1 MKVSMARLV
10 ALTIDGIFFSKFDG
24 WRRLNLERLTVDA
37 VIGRNLVQE
46 LGPVYMEVGYG
57 TDRWGN
63 MRRHGI
69 EEPADAVFINPAR
82 YKYLYI
88 YT

>member
-46 LGPVYMEVGYG
+46 LGPVYMEVGYH
-57 TDRWGN
+57 R
-63 MRRHGI
+63 
-69 EEPADAVFINPAR
+69 
-82 YKYLYI
+82 
-88 YT
+88 